1 MQPDH
6 LEKAT
11 LWKVL
16 NVEKITKIQLT
27 ESYAMYPASS
37 VSGIYIGHPE
47 SKYFG
52 LDEICEDQIESYSKR
67 KGLEKEVMEKWLGP
81 NLSYKF

>member
-1 MQPDH
+1 
-6 LEKAT
+6 
-11 LWKVL
+11 
-16 NVEKITKIQLT
+16 
-27 ESYAMYPASS
+27 MYPASS

-67 KGLEKEVMEKWLGP
+67 KGLEKKVMEKWLGP

>member
-11 LWKVL
+11 LWKVM
-16 NVEKITKIQLT
+16 NAEKITKITLT
-27 ESYAMYPASS
+27 DSYAMYPASS
-37 VSGIYIGHPE
+37 VSGIYIAHPE
-47 SKYFG
+47 AHYFG
-52 LDEICEDQIESYSKR
+52 LDEVCEDQVESYAMR
-67 KGLEKEVMEKWLGP
+67 KGMEKEVMEKWLSQ

>member
-11 LWKVL
+11 LWKAL
-16 NVEKITKIQLT
+16 NVEKITKIKLT

-52 LDEICEDQIESYSKR
+52 LDEIC
-67 KGLEKEVMEKWLGP
+67 
-81 NLSYKF
+81 